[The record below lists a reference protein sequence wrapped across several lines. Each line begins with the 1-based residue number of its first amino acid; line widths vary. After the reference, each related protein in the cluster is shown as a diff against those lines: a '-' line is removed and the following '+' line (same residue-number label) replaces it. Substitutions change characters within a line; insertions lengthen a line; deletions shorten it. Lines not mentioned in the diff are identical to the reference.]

1 MTVIDP
7 FLDRSQSSASA
18 RLEGRELAML
28 RHDIRGALK
37 GVMGAAGQMAA
48 AELDA
53 DARRQ
58 VERICAACRTLA
70 CLVGIVLGEEPD
82 PAEAEA
88 DRRVETDKLPRRSP
102 PPLRRRGRRPRAL
115 ASWSRPGRARPPAS
129 GPIGWRSAG

>member
-28 RHDIRGALK
+28 RHDIRGALM
-37 GVMGAAGQMAA
+37 GVMGAAGQMEA

-58 VERICAACRTLA
+58 VERICAASRTLA

-88 DRRVETDKLPRRSP
+88 DRRVETDKLPRAICAAATP
-102 PPLRRRGRRPRAL
+102 PRPPTAGSR
-115 ASWSRPGRARPPAS
+115 SWSRPGPARPPAS